1 MAELQL
7 LLVAVQKVIIND
19 DIEVDL
25 IDEYANQHYMDNKPR
40 CCLALRLM
48 FL

>member
-7 LLVAVQKVIIND
+7 LLVAVQEVIIND

-25 IDEYANQHYMDNKPR
+25 IDEYAKQHYMDNKPR
-40 CCLALRLM
+40 CWLALRLM

>member
-7 LLVAVQKVIIND
+7 LLVAVQEVIIDD

-25 IDEYANQHYMDNKPR
+25 IDEYAKQHYMDNKPR
-40 CCLALRLM
+40 C
-48 FL
+48 